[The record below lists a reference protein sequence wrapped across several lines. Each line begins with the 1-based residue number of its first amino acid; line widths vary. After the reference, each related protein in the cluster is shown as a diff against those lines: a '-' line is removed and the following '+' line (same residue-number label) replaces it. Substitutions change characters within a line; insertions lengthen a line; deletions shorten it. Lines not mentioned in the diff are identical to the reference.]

1 LGCEGDGVGF
11 ETVVAADGREGFVGC
26 SGDGTLFADSP
37 RTLLRIFDV
46 SGVTG
51 VFAVA
56 FVGVAVGF
64 GGATFAGAGG
74 DATLGG
80 TAGFVSGFGTGFS
93 AIIGF
98 GGAAVDAFTTFG
110 AAFVDFARVVD
121 FLVSGESTSTGS
133 EMTFLGLPLF
143 LATSEDM
150 LDEELGIEE
159 LWLRVD
165 SQKGNFEVVVG

>member
-1 LGCEGDGVGF
+1 VGF

-26 SGDGTLFADSP
+26 SGDGTLFEDSS

-56 FVGVAVGF
+56 FVGAAAGF
-64 GGATFAGAGG
+64 GGATFAGAGGG

-80 TAGFVSGFGTGFS
+80 TAGFVTGFGTGFS

-98 GGAAVDAFTTFG
+98 GGAVVDAFTTFG

-150 LDEELGIEE
+150 LDEELGVEE
-159 LWLRVD
+159 LWLRVN

>member
-1 LGCEGDGVGF
+1 VGF
-11 ETVVAADGREGFVGC
+11 ETVLEEDCPVGFVDC
-26 SGDGTLFADSP
+26 SGDGTLFADSS

-51 VFAVA
+51 AFAVA
-56 FVGVAVGF
+56 FVGAAGGF
-64 GGATFAGAGG
+64 GGATFGGTGGG
-74 DATLGG
+74 DVALGG
-80 TAGFVSGFGTGFS
+80 TAGFVTGFRTAFS

-98 GGAAVDAFTTFG
+98 GGAAADAFTAFG

-121 FLVSGESTSTGS
+121 FLVSGTSTATGS
-133 EMTFLGLPLF
+133 EMAFLGLPLF

-150 LDEELGIEE
+150 LDEELGVEE

-165 SQKGNFEVVVG
+165 SKGQF

>member
-1 LGCEGDGVGF
+1 LALGCEGDGVGF
-11 ETVVAADGREGFVGC
+11 ETVLAEDGREGFVGC
-26 SGDGTLFADSP
+26 SGGGTLFADSS

-56 FVGVAVGF
+56 FLGVAGGF
-64 GGATFAGAGG
+64 GGATFGGTGG
-74 DATLGG
+74 DVALGG
-80 TAGFVSGFGTGFS
+80 TAGFVTGFRTAFS

-98 GGAAVDAFTTFG
+98 GGAAADAFTAFG

-121 FLVSGESTSTGS
+121 FLVSGTSTTTKS
-133 EMTFLGLPLF
+133 EIAFLGLPLF

-150 LDEELGIEE
+150 LDEELGVEE

-165 SQKGNFEVVVG
+165 SKGQF